1 MSDRQHIIGRMEVQ
15 VNASEPLLATQ
26 VQQQLGYR
34 LHTAAF
40 MQQLDALL
48 NEAAGE
54 YEYIE
59 IPTLTVSLE
68 CAGDADFQS
77 QLLQQLAT
85 AIREQI
91 SQRQTAS
98 IVLTNSNAYTLAVK
112 QFFLKYGIRAFYNGK
127 DILAALYEEIREL
140 PAKEQPA
147 LERLLK
153 QAGQETPQLW
163 RRLYYILGGE
173 GIQQFFLRTFGGS
186 EEALQLLIIQTLTRM
201 GKWPSVAS
209 APAVKVSRSATTVSV
224 LSPLVAPAL
233 LEDASLWQACF
244 QYMLEGNHITALPAA
259 VAGATPSV
267 KKENQKHTT
276 TADPEETAIELSAQ
290 LQNGLSV
297 ENAGLVLL
305 WMECGRLFRT
315 LGYVV
320 ERQFVDATAQQRA
333 ILLLH
338 YICYGEGILGSE
350 EDWLLNKLLCGWPPE
365 MPVDPALTPDAAAQ
379 QAAAEMMATYLETWR
394 KDRKF
399 SAAWFSTAFLQRE
412 GVLLRRADGAWVL
425 EVSGRTED
433 VLINKVSMVKYAWMP
448 HILYVRW

>member
-40 MQQLDALL
+40 MQQLDAVL

-68 CAGDADFQS
+68 CAGEVDFQS
-77 QLLQQLAT
+77 QLLQQLAA
-85 AIREQI
+85 AIREQV
-91 SQRQTAS
+91 SQRQTAG
-98 IVLTNSNAYTLAVK
+98 IVMANGNAYTLAVK

-127 DILAALYEEIREL
+127 DILAALHEEIKEL
-140 PAKEQPA
+140 PVKEQPA
-147 LERLLK
+147 LEQLLK
-153 QAGQETPQLW
+153 QAGRETPLLW
-163 RRLYYILGGE
+163 RRLYYLLGAA
-173 GIQQFFLRTFGGS
+173 GIQQFFLRTFGSS
-186 EEALQLLIIQTLTRM
+186 EAALELLVIQTLTRM
-201 GKWPSVAS
+201 GKWPIAS
-209 APAVKVSRSATTVSV
+209 TPAAKVIRDGAAVTTLSPV
-224 LSPLVAPAL
+224 LSPAL
-233 LEDASLWQACF
+233 LEDALLWEACF
-244 QYMLEGNHITALPAA
+244 RYMLEGNDIKALPAA
-259 VAGATPSV
+259 MVASAPAL
-267 KKENQKHTT
+267 KKENSKQGI

-290 LQNGLSV
+290 LQNGLFV

-305 WMECGRLFRT
+305 WMECARLFRT

-320 ERQFVDATAQQRA
+320 ERQFTDEVAQQRA

-338 YICYGEGILGSE
+338 YICYGPDVLGSE

-365 MPVDPALTPDAAAQ
+365 IPVDPALAPDDAAQ
-379 QAAAEMMATYLETWR
+379 QAAREMLAAYLDTWR

-425 EVSGRTED
+425 EVSARTED
-433 VLINKVSMVKYAWMP
+433 VLISKVSMVKYAWMP
-448 HILYVRW
+448 QILYVRW